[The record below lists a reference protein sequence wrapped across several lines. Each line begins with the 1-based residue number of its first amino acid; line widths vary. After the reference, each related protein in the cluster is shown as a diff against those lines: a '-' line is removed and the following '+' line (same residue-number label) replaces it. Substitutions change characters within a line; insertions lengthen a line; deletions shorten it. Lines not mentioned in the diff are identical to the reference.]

1 MKKLSIRSLALLL
14 TALLL
19 LPLAPVPATAAE
31 PAVLRVALIS
41 DIHYYPPELAGDHYD
56 VLFENTQLGHP
67 IEQTP
72 GTLASALAAIK
83 ARALNDEIDYLLIPG
98 DLTTDGEYL
107 GHVRLAEILE
117 QFEEETLAA
126 GHPVHVA
133 VVPGNHDI
141 GSGNTFV
148 NGVKERATPQTTH
161 EDFDEINQN
170 LGYDLPN
177 LERFDPAGE
186 DKAGRHSYAVDLGAD
201 NEFRL
206 VALDTKERR
215 ITPELRAWTV
225 AQCEA
230 AVAAGQTVV
239 GMGHHN
245 LNEQLRGQLIIMQGE
260 GIENM
265 REISEEFADA
275 GMHFYFSGHLHMS
288 EISPWYSD
296 GGQVL
301 YDIIVPGLYSFP
313 GDYRVVEF
321 TAQGSTITAKIDSYR
336 VDEVL
341 PVSANGKDYRD
352 PYYPDNLE
360 LSFGY
365 KGQGLLGFVK
375 ANMRQALGGPL
386 EDLRAAGGLEAMVKG
401 SVDLAPL
408 NALMRYLD
416 DQIINRPDKIL
427 GLLNDLIDDAFALP
441 VSKLP
446 CNRFLGE
453 LGFGHAT
460 NPGTVADVANSAIAY
475 MFWKDR
481 DPADDPF
488 MQDVLRRLKNGE
500 LLDQILAYAIPKV
513 LDVLGA
519 EILPL
524 LANVDVRML
533 NRAMSCGLGTLGFPL
548 LLVMGVLP
556 ATRETIS
563 KSMYDLAS
571 NIIASSSPSG
581 RGTDAVLV
589 YDSSVTVAA
598 PTDPNTFRLPYDLQA
613 TLACDGKS
621 AEITWYTKDSLTS
634 PALLLTDKAGAAV
647 AGVTVAV
654 ATEFED
660 ITANQID
667 LGIMKMM
674 GTNMRAAK
682 HTATVSGLKPGK
694 AYKFTA
700 GDSARSWWSPPQN
713 LSWDTKLVDFL
724 RQAWNWIVGL
734 WKHLLIAWNN
744 RWFYCM

>member
-1 MKKLSIRSLALLL
+1 MKKVSMKLKSLALLL
-14 TALLL
+14 VMLLL
-19 LPLAPVPATAAE
+19 LSLAPAPATAAA
-31 PAVLRVALIS
+31 PDLLRVALIS
-41 DIHYYPPELAGDHYD
+41 DIHYYPPELAGNHYD
-56 VLFENTQLGHP
+56 VLFDNTQLGHP

-72 GTLASALAAIK
+72 GALRSALAAIK
-83 ARALNDEIDYLLIPG
+83 ARALRGEIDYLLIPG

-107 GHVRLAEILE
+107 AHVRLAQILE
-117 QFEEETLAA
+117 AFEAETLAA
-126 GHPVHVA
+126 GFPVQVA
-133 VVPGNHDI
+133 VIPGNHDI

-148 NGVKERATPQTTH
+148 NGVKERAQPQTT
-161 EDFDEINQN
+161 DADYLRINQN

-177 LERFDPAGE
+177 LARYNPLGE
-186 DKAGRHSYAVDLGAD
+186 DKAGRFSYAADLGAGGKY
-201 NEFRL
+201 RL

-225 AQCEA
+225 AQCRA

-245 LNEQLRGQLIIMQGE
+245 LNEQLKGQLVIMQAQ

-275 GMHFYFSGHLHMS
+275 GMHFYFSGHLHMH

-321 TAQGSTITAKIDSYR
+321 STEGTKITANVNSYP

-341 PVSANGKDYRD
+341 RVSANGKDYRQ
-352 PYYPDNLE
+352 PYYPDNFE

-365 KGQGLLGFVK
+365 KGQGMAGFVK
-375 ANMRQALGGPL
+375 ANLRQQLVKQL
-386 EDLRAAGGLEAMVKG
+386 EDLRKSGGIEAMVKKG
-401 SVDLAPL
+401 VDIAPL

-416 DQIINRPDKIL
+416 ERIVNQPDKII
-427 GLLNDLIDDAFALP
+427 GLLNSLIDGAMALP

-446 CNRFLGE
+446 CTRFLGE
-453 LGFGHAT
+453 LDFGHPT
-460 NPGTVADVANSAIAY
+460 RPGTVADLASSAIAY

-488 MQDVLRRLKNGE
+488 MRDVLRRLKNGE
-500 LLDQILAYAIPKV
+500 LLDQILNFAIPKV

-524 LANVDVRML
+524 LANVDIAML
-533 NRAMSCGLGTLGFPL
+533 NRAMSCGLGTLGCPL
-548 LLVMGVLP
+548 LLVLGLLP
-556 ATRETIS
+556 GTKDTIS
-563 KSMYDLAS
+563 KSLYGLAS
-571 NIIASSSPSG
+571 EIITSASPSG

-589 YDSSVTVAA
+589 YNGPVAA
-598 PTDPNTFRLPYDLQA
+598 PTGPETFRLPYDLQA
-613 TLACDGKS
+613 TLGCDGKS
-621 AEITWYTKDSLTS
+621 AEITWYTKDSLVS
-634 PALLLTDKAGAAV
+634 PGLLLTDKAGSAV
-647 AGVTVAV
+647 PGVKISV
-654 ATEFED
+654 ATEFVD

-667 LGIMKMM
+667 LGIMKLM
-674 GTNMRAAK
+674 GTKMPAAK
-682 HTATVSGLKPGK
+682 HTAKLTNLTPGK

-700 GDSARSWWSPPQN
+700 GDTAYKWWGAPRE
-713 LSWDTKLVDFL
+713 LSWESKVLGFF
-724 RQAWNWIVGL
+724 RQVWLWLCGL
-734 WKHLLIAWNN
+734 WKHMIIAWNN
-744 RWFYCM
+744 RWYY